1 MRENKSRIVLEDYK
15 NDFSYEKK
23 KSNLNINFNRISFIF
38 FIFFLISLIYI
49 IHLVHLGSRKTSNFD
64 QNLKDKFVKEL
75 YRADITDR
83 NGRYLAKTVSSIDIG
98 INPVE
103 IIDQKKLLVNLKLI
117 FPNKNFNEIE
127 KLIKKNKFFWF
138 EKKISEES
146 YERIMKLGDKSIKPE
161 EKLTRLYPQK
171 NLFSHIVGQIDD
183 DNIGISGLEKTLDRK
198 LKETNK
204 PIQLTVDEDIQYLI
218 RKELIKFNNIFDA
231 NGSAAILMNVNNGE
245 ILSLVSLPDFDL
257 NQRQKIEDINFI
269 NRATKG
275 VYELGSV
282 FKTFTLAAA
291 LNEKIV
297 ETNTEFV
304 DLEKSIRCGG
314 NTISEYDLKIPSN
327 LTAEEILIR
336 SGNIGSVRI
345 GQKLGLEKFMEYMNK
360 FDLMSQMNFDIE
372 EMGVPLKLRWG
383 KCKLATAS
391 FGHGITTTP
400 IQLAKAYSILSN
412 GGYEIHPTLIKKDKN
427 EIKKRILDQEVS
439 FKINNILRKI
449 VTTKE
454 GTASLANV
462 NGYEVGGKTGTAQ
475 KIINGN
481 YSNKKINTFAS
492 IFPISNPKFT
502 LVVML
507 DEPKTNKDYIYTY
520 RDGSGK
526 YKGTPFNTA
535 GWTSVEIVGQI
546 IDKIGPILATKYIEV
561 D

>member
-1 MRENKSRIVLEDYK
+1 MKENKSRIILEDYK
-15 NDFSYEKK
+15 NDFIYKK
-23 KSNLNINFNRISFIF
+23 NKSNLNINFNRIAFIF
-38 FIFFLISLIYI
+38 FIFFLISSIYI
-49 IHLVHLGSRKTSNFD
+49 IHLIHLGSRKNSNLE
-64 QNLKDKFVKEL
+64 QNLNNTFEKEL
-75 YRADITDR
+75 YRADIVDR
-83 NGRYLAKTVSSIDIG
+83 NGRYLAKSVSSIDIG

-138 EKKISEES
+138 EKKISENN
-146 YERIMKLGDKSIKPE
+146 YDRIMKLGDKSIKPE
-161 EKLTRLYPQK
+161 EKITRLYPQK
-171 NLFSHIVGQIDD
+171 NLFSHIIGQIDD
-183 DNIGISGLEKTLDRK
+183 GNIGISGLEKSLDKK
-198 LKETNK
+198 LKEINE
-204 PIQLTVDEDIQYLI
+204 PIKLTVDEDIQYLI
-218 RKELIKFNNIFDA
+218 RKELIKFNNIFNA

-257 NQRQKIEDINFI
+257 NQRQKIEDVNFI

-297 ETNTEFV
+297 QPETEFL

-327 LTAEEILIR
+327 LTAEEILVR

-345 GQKLGLEKFMEYMNK
+345 GQMLGLEKFIEYMNK
-360 FDLMSQMNFDIE
+360 FDLLNQMNFDIE

-383 KCKLATAS
+383 KCKLTTAS

-400 IQLAKAYSILSN
+400 IQLAKAYSIVSN

-462 NGYEVGGKTGTAQ
+462 YGYEVGGKTGTAQ
-475 KIINGN
+475 KIIDGN

-561 D
+561 E